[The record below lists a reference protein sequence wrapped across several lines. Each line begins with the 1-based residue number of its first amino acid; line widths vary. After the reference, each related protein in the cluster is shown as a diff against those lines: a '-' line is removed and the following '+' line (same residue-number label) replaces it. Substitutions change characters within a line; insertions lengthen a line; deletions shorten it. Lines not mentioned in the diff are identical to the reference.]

1 MSIIPSISGREFSK
15 FVESPSRPGESAVE
29 VTGSITAISSPGPF
43 AAPAGTDT
51 VTRSVLSN
59 VETYQYRIGGVSGT
73 VLKTITITYTAD
85 DLEEMVS
92 AVVS

>member
-1 MSIIPSISGREFSK
+1 MPIIPSISGREFSK
-15 FVESPSRPGESAVE
+15 FVESPTRSGEAAVE
-29 VTGSITAISSPGPF
+29 VTGSITAVSVPGPF

-59 VETYQYRIGGVSGT
+59 VETYQYKIGGVSGT
-73 VLKTITITYTAD
+73 VLKTITITYTSA
-85 DLEEMVS
+85 DLEDMVS